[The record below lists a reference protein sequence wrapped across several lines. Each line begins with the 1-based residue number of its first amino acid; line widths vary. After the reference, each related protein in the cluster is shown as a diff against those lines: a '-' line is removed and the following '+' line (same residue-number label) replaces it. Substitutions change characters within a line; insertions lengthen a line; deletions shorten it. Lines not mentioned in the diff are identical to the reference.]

1 MEGLCLPAAPAASP
15 GSVPLPTRSGAVAVA
30 PDQSR
35 QKVKVEEKKSAKNLS
50 AAPPGK
56 KSANTA
62 TAPSALS
69 DRAREKV
76 LEFWDR
82 LPAERAK
89 DSGHREKFLAIM
101 GEMMAR

>member
-1 MEGLCLPAAPAASP
+1 LQLLADPAASS
-15 GSVPLPTRSGAVAVA
+15 GSVPLPTKSGVVAVA

-35 QKVKVEEKKSAKNLS
+35 QKVKVEEKKSAKNLFV
-50 AAPPGK
+50 APPGK

-62 TAPSALS
+62 IAHSALS

-82 LPAERAK
+82 LPVERAK
-89 DSGHREKFLAIM
+89 DSGRREKFLAFL